1 MFPALLLVTMKFL
14 ALLVL
19 LGVSTILV
27 SCQDPETNSTE
38 TSGTADSAGE
48 NTGSETQADST
59 DQNQEVDSS
68 DSVEEENVNTDDTNT
83 ANEASEEDNK
93 EELNDNSTGDNTSD
107 QNSGVDNTET
117 EEESNAKTK
126 LENMKTVIK
135 SGVEKL
141 KNFLQRG

>member
-1 MFPALLLVTMKFL
+1 MGPITFQKSVSISLEIFLLI
-14 ALLVL
+14 
-19 LGVSTILV
+19 S
-27 SCQDPETNSTE
+27 
-38 TSGTADSAGE
+38 ADSAGE
-48 NTGSETQADST
+48 NTGSETRADST

-117 EEESNAKTK
+117 EDESNAKTK
-126 LENMKTVIK
+126 LENMKTGKKTFHLILFFMEFFE
-135 SGVEKL
+135 SLGSPW
-141 KNFLQRG
+141 LQ